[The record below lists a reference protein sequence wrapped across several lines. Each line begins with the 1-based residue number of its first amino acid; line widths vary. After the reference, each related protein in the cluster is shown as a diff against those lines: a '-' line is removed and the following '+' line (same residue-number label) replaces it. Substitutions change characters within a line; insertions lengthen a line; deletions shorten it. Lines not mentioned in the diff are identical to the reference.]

1 MWSLQPLLAKS
12 FAVMKGARNF
22 ILTPFLL
29 FLMSALLAGA
39 VNAETIRLTI
49 ASSHNTALPWVGV
62 MQSHVVTNANQRL
75 KEAGSDYDIRWTEA
89 YGGSLYKLDNTL
101 EAVEIGLTDI
111 GWVGTL
117 WELSKMPLQNVTY
130 FAPFATDDFQ
140 MIREIM
146 NNLHDTMP
154 ALNQAWTA
162 QNQYFLGGSVLDTY
176 HLMTNFPVNSIADLR
191 GKKILAPGV
200 TSAWL
205 EGTGAIAV
213 EGGLTTY
220 YTQIQTGV
228 ADGVIIIM
236 TGAPPYRIHEVAPY
250 ITLVGIGGQLTGG
263 MSVNLDT
270 WNALP
275 AEVQD
280 VLSELG
286 REYSQLVADELG
298 VRYQNGLT
306 SMSEDGAIVSELS
319 AAEKQLWIDAMPN
332 IAGRWADAAEARG
345 YPARAVLDAYMQEL
359 RARGGTPMRQW
370 DLE

>member
-1 MWSLQPLLAKS
+1 
-12 FAVMKGARNF
+12 
-22 ILTPFLL
+22 
-29 FLMSALLAGA
+29 
-39 VNAETIRLTI
+39 
-49 ASSHNTALPWVGV
+49 
-62 MQSHVVTNANQRL
+62 
-75 KEAGSDYDIRWTEA
+75 
-89 YGGSLYKLDNTL
+89 
-101 EAVEIGLTDI
+101 
-111 GWVGTL
+111 
-117 WELSKMPLQNVTY
+117 MPLQNVTY